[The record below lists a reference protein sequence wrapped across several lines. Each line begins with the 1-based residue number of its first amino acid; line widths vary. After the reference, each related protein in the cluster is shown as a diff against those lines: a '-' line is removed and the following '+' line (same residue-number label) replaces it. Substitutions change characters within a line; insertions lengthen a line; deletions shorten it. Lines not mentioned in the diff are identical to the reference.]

1 MIEGKFP
8 AAILDDNSISA
19 SLRTLDLIEIN
30 SIFQSIPKSEH
41 ERWMRIIE
49 SVVQSTN

>member
-1 MIEGKFP
+1 MEGKFP
-8 AAILDDNSISA
+8 ASVLDDNSISI
-19 SLRTLDLIEIN
+19 SLKTLNLIEIN